1 MTTPNKDRTRVYRV
15 RANPKFPDGG
25 LMVDRLI
32 RAPHRAMALQH
43 VARTLFE
50 VHIARAEDF
59 EELMPNGVKVERYDP
74 HSLDEHPDELHT

>member
-1 MTTPNKDRTRVYRV
+1 MTTNKDRTRVYRV

-59 EELMPNGVKVERYDP
+59 EELLSVGVKVERYDP
-74 HSLDEHPDELHT
+74 RTVEDAPEDAHA